1 MKKNNLHVKREPH
14 FLLECAQI
22 NFDQVVTEWFLVD
35 VLIRRLLKEAKESIV
50 DYSREQCVLKEGH
63 LVNELSLI
71 AGRFWTVAS
80 HGQVGEDCSEIGPN
94 DVV

>member
-1 MKKNNLHVKREPH
+1 M
-14 FLLECAQI
+14 
-22 NFDQVVTEWFLVD
+22 
-35 VLIRRLLKEAKESIV
+35 LICRLLKKAKEAIV

-71 AGRFWTVAS
+71 AGSFWAVAS
-80 HGQVGEDCSEIGPN
+80 HGQVGEDCLEIGPN

>member
-1 MKKNNLHVKREPH
+1 MV
-14 FLLECAQI
+14 
-22 NFDQVVTEWFLVD
+22 
-35 VLIRRLLKEAKESIV
+35 IRRFLKEAKEAIV

-71 AGRFWTVAS
+71 TGSFWAVAS
-80 HGQVGEDCSEIGPN
+80 HGQVGEDCLEIWPN